1 MMQAIYST
9 RLLYVVAMWFVKMSL
24 LVFYL
29 RLDTR
34 RCMRWTVHGLIF
46 IVTSFSIVSVIILA
60 VSCFPPALFWD
71 QNVEGDCMTP
81 AAQQA
86 FYDANGVIKYD
97 GCPTNREVLGGVLT
111 AGPSSIVTDVAICLT
126 PMPILRKIGIPR
138 RQRAALMAIFGLG
151 FLSVAGTS

>member
-9 RLLYVVAMWFVKMSL
+9 RLLYVLAMWFVKMSL

-34 RCMRWTVHGLIF
+34 RSMRWTVYGLIF
-46 IVTSFSIVSVIILA
+46 VVTGFSIASFIILA
-60 VSCFPPALFWD
+60 ISCFPPALFWD
-71 QNVEGDCMTP
+71 QTVEGDCMTP

-97 GCPTNREVLGGVLT
+97 DCPADRDVFDG
-111 AGPSSIVTDVAICLT
+111 VTDDWAV
-126 PMPILRKIGIPR
+126 
-138 RQRAALMAIFGLG
+138 
-151 FLSVAGTS
+151 

>member
-1 MMQAIYST
+1 MAVNDLDPQYTVPMMQAIYST
-9 RLLYVVAMWFVKMSL
+9 RLLYVLAMWFVKMSL

-34 RCMRWTVHGLIF
+34 RSMRWTVYGLIF
-46 IVTSFSIVSVIILA
+46 VVTGFSIASFIILA

-71 QNVEGDCMTP
+71 QTVEGDCMAP

-97 GCPTNREVLGGVLT
+97 DCPADRDVFGG
-111 AGPSSIVTDVAICLT
+111 GTDDWAV
-126 PMPILRKIGIPR
+126 
-138 RQRAALMAIFGLG
+138 
-151 FLSVAGTS
+151 